1 LKVNSSCFGF
11 YSIRKKVS
19 GNIESVAFPAFLLSL
34 LSLLSLTLPVLRDSI
49 DVGGVNGV
57 KECVNG
63 VNLSHPGQ

>member
-1 LKVNSSCFGF
+1 
-11 YSIRKKVS
+11 
-19 GNIESVAFPAFLLSL
+19 
-34 LSLLSLTLPVLRDSI
+34 LTLPVLRDSI